1 MDACNERVAVAE
13 GKIKFVED
21 QIADVESGL
30 LKPNANTSYLR
41 EERKQLREEKILILE
56 EKRLI
61 LEEKR
66 LILELILRQSPGE

>member
-1 MDACNERVAVAE
+1 MDACNERMAVAE

-30 LKPNANTSYLR
+30 LKPNADTSYLQEKEKR
-41 EERKQLREEKILILE
+41 LRKKEEQLREEKI
-56 EKRLI
+56 
-61 LEEKR
+61 